1 MRFIVAILFFVVA
14 VVGVG
19 LGVAQ
24 RTVLAP
30 PDHVTSTL
38 QLEGSATVTVI
49 DGTALNAYDGRQTV
63 SITGGVEAAPLPEPT
78 VDADGN
84 PIEQP
89 EQGDEVAT
97 ATDAIAAAYGRTS
110 DVLAWV
116 GDTSYNRVTFDA
128 ETGELVSEL
137 VRGSESTVPSP
148 YGSDLWYGDY
158 QAEGELGITVN
169 VPDDISLLI
178 VSDGTLPAPREV
190 SVTWPLDAST
200 PFSTLLILG
209 GVGSLIIG
217 LLVLLW
223 ALLHMR
229 RQRGPRRK
237 TPKMPK
243 VPKPSRYRP
252 VTGRSLVGKPKGRR
266 AVSRMAAAGGLVLGG
281 ALMLGACTTGGAVTA
296 SPTPTPTEGVETP
309 AVAVTEAQL
318 GRIISRVGQTI
329 AQADEEND
337 PGLAATRLSGAA
349 LELREAVYEM
359 REEDDDL
366 GSLVEFPQ
374 GDVQLTLP
382 QRLPAEGDTW
392 PRAVFAI
399 VQEPPV
405 EIESDEE
412 GEEPTIEQDPPLAL
426 VLVQSDPR
434 SQYTVAYAVTVTL
447 AEGQERPEVAPA
459 ALGAPVLPP
468 ETPLL
473 AVTPAA
479 VAEGYADVLLTGEES
494 DSYAIFQTEGDT
506 LIEQIGAAAKRERR
520 DSLPETATIRFS
532 TSVADQ
538 DIISFVTNDG
548 GALVTFALRETE
560 RVVPTQA
567 GAAINAPDAVA
578 ALAGVEQS
586 TRGII
591 AAYGIQVLFYV
602 PPVGSTDPVV
612 LLGYTQGLVNAVEVD
627 E

>member
-1 MRFIVAILFFVVA
+1 MRFIVAIVFFVIA

-30 PDHVTSTL
+30 PDRVTSTL
-38 QLEGSATVTVI
+38 QLDTDATVTVI

-63 SITGGVEAAPLPEPT
+63 AITGGVEAAPQPSPT
-78 VDADGN
+78 VDAEGN
-84 PIEQP
+84 PVEQP
-89 EQGDEVAT
+89 AEGEEAAT
-97 ATDAIAAAYGRTS
+97 ETDAIAAAYGRTS

-116 GDTSYNRVTFDA
+116 GDTTHNRVTFDA

-137 VRGSESTVPSP
+137 VGGAETTVPNP

-169 VPDDISLLI
+169 VPDDISMVI
-178 VSDGTLPAPREV
+178 VSDGVLPAPREV

-200 PFSTLLILG
+200 PFSTLLILS

-237 TPKMPK
+237 NPKMPK

-266 AVSRMAAAGGLVLGG
+266 AVTRMVAAPAIVLSG
-281 ALMLGACTTGGAVTA
+281 ALLLGACTSGGALSA
-296 SPTPTPTEGVETP
+296 SPTPTPTEGTETP

-318 GRIISRVGQTI
+318 ARIISRVGQTL
-329 AQADEEND
+329 AEADEEND
-337 PGLAATRLSGAA
+337 ASLAATRLSGAA
-349 LELREAVYEM
+349 LELRQAVYEM

-366 GSLVEFPQ
+366 GTLVPFPQ
-374 GDVQLTLP
+374 GDVELTLP

-399 VQEPPV
+399 VQEPAV
-405 EIESDEE
+405 EVPSEEE
-412 GEEPTIEQDPPLAL
+412 GGEPTIEQSPQLAV
-426 VLVQSDPR
+426 VLVQADPR
-434 SQYTVAYAVTVTL
+434 SQYTVASAVTVTL
-447 AEGQERPEVAPA
+447 AEGQDRPQVAPA
-459 ALGAPVLPP
+459 ELGAPVLGPQAP
-468 ETPLL
+468 QL
-473 AVTPAA
+473 AVTPEA
-479 VAEGYADVLLTGEES
+479 VAAGYADVLLNGEES
-494 DSYAIFQTEGDT
+494 DSYSLFQIEGDT
-506 LIEQIGAAAKRERR
+506 LIEQIGAEAKRARR
-520 DSLPETATIRFS
+520 DDLPETATIRFA
-532 TSVADQ
+532 TAVTD
-538 DIISFVTNDG
+538 DPIVSFVTNDG
-548 GALVTFALRETE
+548 GALVSFSLRETE

-578 ALAGVEQS
+578 ALAGVDQS
-586 TRGII
+586 TKGIR
-591 AAYGIQVLFYV
+591 AFYGIQVLFFV

-612 LLGYTQGLVNAVEVD
+612 LLGYTQGLIGAEEVD
-627 E
+627 